1 MRGKVISESLLEA
14 EAELTVLP
22 VYEGKTPLQGA
33 AREADRLLG
42 GAIRR
47 MLDSGEFEAQVRR
60 VRLLP
65 ILETRGGLRAKRILL
80 MGMGKPND
88 LTVDILR
95 GVSAEA
101 ARTARELKTGTIH
114 AGLPLSTLK
123 ASPEIQAQA
132 WMEGAVMGLYR
143 MNEYRKKDSGNG
155 GGELRTLGIVSEH
168 REAAAALRGGL
179 DRGRILGEATN
190 FGRDLV
196 THPPNVAVPAYLAS
210 TARSMARKTGLSC
223 RILEVRDAERLG
235 MKAFLSVAQAGAAPP
250 KFIVLEHQ
258 GRNPRSAPIVLI
270 GKGVTFDTGG
280 LDIKP
285 PSSMR
290 SMKTDMAGAAAVL
303 GAMRAIAELNLSR
316 RVVGLA
322 PCTENMI
329 SGRANRPGD
338 VVGSMAG
345 ITIEIDNTD
354 AEGRLILGD
363 ALTYAKRYRPQA
375 VLDAATLTG
384 ACVVALGESCTGL
397 MGNSEELLDR
407 VRQAADLCGDRIW
420 ELPLWPEYC
429 DQIKSDIADIKNTG
443 GRWGG
448 AITAAA
454 FLARFADDYPWAHL
468 DIAGPSWRD
477 RELPYTPRG
486 ASGVGVRL
494 MTELVANWKP
504 LRSKKRKWD

>member
-1 MRGKVISESLLEA
+1 MRGKVLSRGLLEA
-14 EAELTVLP
+14 EAELVVLP
-22 VYEGKTPLQGA
+22 VYEGKTPLRGT
-33 AREADRLLG
+33 AREADRLLE
-42 GAIRR
+42 GAIRG
-47 MLDSGEFEAQVRR
+47 MLDRGEFKARIRR
-60 VRLLP
+60 VCLLP
-65 ILETRGGLRAKRILL
+65 ILEARGGLRAKRILL

-95 GVSAEA
+95 GVSAKA
-101 ARTARELKTGTIH
+101 AQTARELNVGTIH
-114 AGLPLSTLK
+114 AELPHSTLK
-123 ASPEIQAQA
+123 ASPDIQAQA

-143 MNEYRKKDSGNG
+143 MNEYRKKESGNG
-155 GGELRTLGIVSEH
+155 EGELRTLGIVSEH
-168 REAAAALRGGL
+168 REAAAALRRGL
-179 DRGRILGEATN
+179 DRGRKLGEATN

-196 THPPNVAVPAYLAS
+196 THPPNVAVPAFLAS
-210 TARSMARKTGLSC
+210 AARSMARKTGLSC

-235 MKAFLSVAQAGAAPP
+235 MKAFLSVAQAGTAPP

-303 GAMRAIAELNLSR
+303 GAMRAIAELNLPR

-363 ALTYAKRYRPQA
+363 AMTYAKRYRPQA
-375 VLDAATLTG
+375 VLDVATLTG

-407 VRQAADLCGDRIW
+407 VRQAADCCGDRIW
-420 ELPLWPEYC
+420 ELPLWPEYFEL
-429 DQIKSDIADIKNTG
+429 IKSDIADIKNTG

-454 FLARFADDYPWAHL
+454 FLARFAGDYPWAHL
-468 DIAGPSWRD
+468 DIAGPSWRE

-486 ASGVGVRL
+486 ASGVGIRL